1 MLSLDQ
7 VTQAL
12 QNLVAQS
19 RASQATITLAQVE
32 AVVNETSAA
41 SSTTDGVL
49 YSGRLT
55 DANGNLVEAGDI
67 ANGIAE
73 HSDGRFSTI
82 DMTDRGRLVFG
93 SGDASRPE
101 PANVAFRDALAEV
114 ARAENPGFTAGQLD
128 SAVNDMIYR
137 DPVNGFGG
145 QASAVYARSLT
156 GEVMVIAGDT
166 ARVDRTL
173 NLVELPIIAENAQ
186 SINNLSASEAAARLN
201 TPAADGSNALLE
213 SARTVTTEINA
224 AGGFVELPDR
234 AAHRRTYAR
243 RHLSTRVRG
252 MQRRAVARKTQPK
265 ISPTK
270 CNTRDICP

>member
-1 MLSLDQ
+1 M
-7 VTQAL
+7 
-12 QNLVAQS
+12 
-19 RASQATITLAQVE
+19 
-32 AVVNETSAA
+32 VV
-41 SSTTDGVL
+41 G
-49 YSGRLT
+49 
-55 DANGNLVEAGDI
+55 
-67 ANGIAE
+67 
-73 HSDGRFSTI
+73 
-82 DMTDRGRLVFG
+82 
-93 SGDASRPE
+93 
-101 PANVAFRDALAEV
+101 
-114 ARAENPGFTAGQLD
+114 
-128 SAVNDMIYR
+128 
-137 DPVNGFGG
+137 
-145 QASAVYARSLT
+145 
-156 GEVMVIAGDT
+156 GDT

-173 NLVELPIIAENAQ
+173 NLVELPIVAENAQ

-270 CNTRDICP
+270 CKTRDICP